1 MHISKPYNLLKL
13 PKEVIALDIVD
24 RIFELADKKYPEQR
38 DFAQALHIQPPRVSE
53 WRRRKSE
60 SYMKRIPQIAEVLET
75 SVEYLLTGE
84 EKKPADQPA
93 NGREAE
99 FVHLFGKLTREQ
111 QELVLAQLKGIV
123 DAQDK

>member
-1 MHISKPYNLLKL
+1 M

-84 EKKPADQPA
+84 EKKPAGQDASSKPDILQKLEMLPPEDQ
-93 NGREAE
+93 EE
-99 FVHLFGKLTREQ
+99 IHLLIEMKLARQ
-111 QELVLAQLKGIV
+111 KWNQERK
-123 DAQDK
+123 

>member
-1 MHISKPYNLLKL
+1 MKL

-24 RIFELADKKYPEQR
+24 RVFELADKKYPEQR

-84 EKKPADQPA
+84 EKKPAGQDASSKPDILQKLEMLPPEDQ
-93 NGREAE
+93 EE
-99 FVHLFGKLTREQ
+99 IHLLIEMKLARQKRT
-111 QELVLAQLKGIV
+111 QETK
-123 DAQDK
+123 

>member
-1 MHISKPYNLLKL
+1 M
-13 PKEVIALDIVD
+13 DIVD
-24 RIFELADKKYPEQR
+24 RIFELANKKYQEQR
-38 DFAQALHIQPPRVSE
+38 DFAHALNIAPQRVSE

-60 SYMKRIPQIAEVLET
+60 SYMKRLPQIADVLGT
-75 SVEYLLTGE
+75 SVEYLLTGD

-99 FVHLFGKLTREQ
+99 FVQLFGRLTPEQ
-111 QELVLAQLKGIV
+111 QSLVLAQLKGIV